1 MRSLFSQFSIKVNDK
16 IYLKNPDESDLGKK
30 IIENSIDLIDELGIE
45 QFTFRKLGQRIG
57 SPESTI
63 YRYFENKH
71 KLLVYLISWYWCWLE
86 YRLVFALAN
95 IESPQD
101 RLERAIDV
109 LTGDIEQDDSFEHID
124 EVKLNRI
131 VISESAKVYLTKAVD
146 DENKLGLFGVYKNL
160 VDRVSDIIK
169 EIDPEFEHP
178 HTLISTVIEGAHQQ
192 KYFAKHL
199 PSLTDI
205 AKGDN
210 AVQSFFKRMV
220 MCMIQGTRKG

>member
-16 IYLKNPDESDLGKK
+16 IYLKNPDESELGKR
-30 IIENSIDLIDELGIE
+30 IIESSIILIDELGIE

-86 YRLVFALAN
+86 YRLVFSLAN
-95 IESPQD
+95 IESPTE

-109 LTGDIEQDDSFEHID
+109 LTGDIEQDDAFEHID

-160 VDRVSDIIK
+160 VDRVVVIIR
-169 EIDPEFEHP
+169 ELHPEFQHP
-178 HTLISTVIEGAHQQ
+178 HSLISTVIEGAHQQ
-192 KYFAKHL
+192 KYFAQHL

-205 AKGDN
+205 TEDGGT
-210 AVQSFFKRMV
+210 VQDFFKQMV
-220 MCMIQGTRKG
+220 FCMIVRSKR